1 MRFNILPLYILPL
14 VDERTLVDA
23 RKKSKL
29 LGPECVSRLFGR
41 CFFRSLE
48 HGEIFFFREI
58 FFCFVVPLLVFVFSS
73 LSFPFFFLLLFFF
86 PTLALRSPSRYHH
99 KTTTTT
105 TTTGYRRS
113 TTSTVSRPCRTSNKR
128 TSFSTT
134 GRRTRTT
141 CSSTRWRSLKAR
153 CRCPSTRTR

>member
-1 MRFNILPLYILPL
+1 MATAKMNGNFPR
-14 VDERTLVDA
+14 
-23 RKKSKL
+23 
-29 LGPECVSRLFGR
+29 CVSTFSLSWLKSEHLSTRGKKANCLVQNASRASRR
-41 CFFRSLE
+41 CFFPSSRD
-48 HGEIFFFREI
+48 FFSRDFLG
-58 FFCFVVPLLVFVFSS
+58 VLVLGFS
-73 LSFPFFFLLLFFF
+73 LSFPFFFLLL
-86 PTLALRSPSRYHH
+86 LSSRIRLVL
-99 KTTTTT
+99 TITFSSQ

-128 TSFSTT
+128 MSISTT